1 MAAPEAVH
9 LFIDYQNVHLTGHEL
24 FGIQGA
30 APHLSLIHPARMAD
44 QIDASRVAHGRP
56 GSITKVYV
64 FRGLPSATHE
74 PGPNG
79 RNQAQ
84 ASEWCRDPR
93 VVMQQRPLRY
103 PPNWPADK
111 AREKGIDVMLA
122 TSFVR
127 AAILREA
134 DVLILASR
142 DTDLAPALELAQSVQ
157 NAPLIEECVWGP
169 SGRLLCQP
177 PYRPWCTFLGMG
189 DFDASLDKRT
199 Y

>member
-1 MAAPEAVH
+1 MAAPETVH
-9 LFIDYQNVHLTGHEL
+9 LFIDYQNVHLTGHAL

-30 APHLSLIHPARMAD
+30 APHLSLIHPARLAD
-44 QIDASRVAHGRP
+44 QIDASRLAHGRE
-56 GSITKVYV
+56 GSITRVYV

-74 PGPNG
+74 PRPNSW
-79 RNQAQ
+79 NQAQ
-84 ASEWCRDPR
+84 ASEWRRDPR
-93 VVMQQRPLRY
+93 VIMRQRPLRY
-103 PPNWPADK
+103 PRNWPTDK

-142 DTDLAPALELAQSVQ
+142 DTDLAPALELAQAVQ
-157 NAPLIEECVWGP
+157 NPPIIEECVWAG
-169 SGRLLCQP
+169 SGRLPCELAQQ
-177 PYRPWCTFLGMG
+177 PWCTFLGMG